1 MTMFHNGDNLQRG
14 LKWSV
19 LFPFYMQGK
28 KHTDN
33 ERPRYKDREREG
45 ERERE
50 TAERER
56 KVVGSN
62 PEDSPSSLS
71 YSLLPSHKYAESF
84 SLRM

>member
-1 MTMFHNGDNLQRG
+1 MVIIFKEDWSEVSSFLFTCRG
-14 LKWSV
+14 KNTRI
-19 LFPFYMQGK
+19 MKDQDTK
-28 KHTDN
+28 T
-33 ERPRYKDREREG
+33 ERGREREG